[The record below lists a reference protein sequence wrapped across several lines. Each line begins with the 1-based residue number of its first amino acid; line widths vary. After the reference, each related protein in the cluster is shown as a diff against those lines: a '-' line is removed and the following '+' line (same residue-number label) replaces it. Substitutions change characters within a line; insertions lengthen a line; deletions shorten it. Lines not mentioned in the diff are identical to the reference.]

1 MNEAVDPQILEQIKT
16 ILRRD
21 LKLGQASL
29 SDDMPLVGG
38 EMDLDSLDI
47 LLLVSS
53 IEKAFG
59 IKIPSEAVGRW
70 VFKDIGTLAR
80 YVQDNRATLA
90 APTPATPAPSLAPS
104 PASTDPLSRLPHGP
118 EFRFVS
124 RIDSIDP
131 GKTARGAWEVTGSE
145 TFFAGH
151 FPGNPI
157 VPGVLLVEAMAQ
169 LAGFATAKPDVRS
182 GKIVQVDIRFER
194 PIAPPATI
202 VLNAR
207 VKEENGPLLTC
218 EVSAGVSDSV
228 AARGTIVLH
237 LD

>member
-53 IEKAFG
+53 IEKAFA

-80 YVQDNRATLA
+80 YVQDNRQNLAVSPAAPA
-90 APTPATPAPSLAPS
+90 APTTPAAPS
-104 PASTDPLSRLPHGP
+104 ADPLANLPHGP

-124 RIDSIDP
+124 RVDAIEP
-131 GKTARGAWEVTGSE
+131 GKTARGAWIVTGGE

-157 VPGVLLVEAMAQ
+157 VPGVLLIEAMAQ
-169 LAGFATAKPDVRS
+169 LAGFATSKPDVRS

-207 VKEENGPLLTC
+207 VKEENGPMLTC
-218 EVSAGVSDSV
+218 EVSAGVADSV